1 MKTQKQLDEIVV
13 SSFER
18 ENGAQIYDELRQVA
32 NILNL
37 LDVKSMLEIGCE
49 NGGSLSFWLKL
60 WDSLE
65 FFGID
70 ADVYGLKT
78 SRQERENRWRNW
90 CSSSQN
96 AQIIWGDSHDSE
108 TRETFSR
115 KLSERWLSQVDFL
128 HIDGDHSEKGT
139 EQDYEMYKRFV
150 RPGGLI
156 LVGDIHPY
164 KLDDGS
170 YRQDVM
176 GWKWWQRFKPTPISQ
191 LKDRN
196 PHPRKNWHVFD
207 IYNNYGNQRSF
218 GFGFIFV

>member
-1 MKTQKQLDEIVV
+1 MKTQTQLDEIII

-18 ENGAQIYDELRQVA
+18 ERGGQIYDELRQVA

-37 LDVKSMLEIGCE
+37 LDVKSMLEIGVE

-60 WDSLE
+60 WNHLSY
-65 FFGID
+65 FGID

-78 SRQERENRWRNW
+78 SKQEREIRWCGW
-90 CSSSQN
+90 CSSNQTVN
-96 AQIIWGDSHDSE
+96 MVWGDSHAAATKESLAE
-108 TRETFSR
+108 LLNRH
-115 KLSERWLSQVDFL
+115 WVSQVDFL
-128 HIDGDHSEKGT
+128 HIDGDHSELGT
-139 EQDYEMYKRFV
+139 EQDYEMYKHFV